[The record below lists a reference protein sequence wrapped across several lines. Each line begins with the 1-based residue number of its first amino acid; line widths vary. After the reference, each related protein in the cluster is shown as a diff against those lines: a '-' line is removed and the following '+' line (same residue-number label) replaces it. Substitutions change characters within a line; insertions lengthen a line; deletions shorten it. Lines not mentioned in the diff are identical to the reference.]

1 MVHRRLKQSTR
12 NRNNNTV
19 NGIPPLNR
27 WLNGENQPRS
37 QSILVRL
44 YQLSARQ
51 LDKIVISSR
60 ILV

>member
-19 NGIPPLNR
+19 NGILPLNR